1 MNLQKL
7 NCLSLSFDFL
17 EHLCIDDLLKVG
29 RPVILGLFV
38 AIIRSTICI
47 VLDHHSVEKYLYD
60 NEQVLMCEEHQV
72 FERCIDACLRGCVD
86 IRTGMSQQV
95 KELNEASNGKCFKF
109 LSTQQSLPQMHVLD
123 NLQGDQLRHMHRI
136 VRLVALRQVPPILAQ
151 EGRVLARLQR
161 LWWLTLKTSSFTY
174 LKDLL

>member
-17 EHLCIDDLLKVG
+17 EHLCTDDLLKVG

-38 AIIRSTICI
+38 AIIRSTIWI

-72 FERCIDACLRGCVD
+72 FERCIYACLRGCVD
-86 IRTGMSQQV
+86 IRTGMSQ
-95 KELNEASNGKCFKF
+95 
-109 LSTQQSLPQMHVLD
+109 
-123 NLQGDQLRHMHRI
+123 
-136 VRLVALRQVPPILAQ
+136 
-151 EGRVLARLQR
+151 
-161 LWWLTLKTSSFTY
+161 
-174 LKDLL
+174 